1 MSPASLIKR
10 VRALCLALPEAV
22 EVEAWGHPTFRVA
35 RKMFCTAAADGS
47 SISLKADRLERES
60 LLAEGGRFYVP
71 AYVGSKGWLGVRLD
85 DPATDWEEVAELI
98 ATSYCLT
105 APRRLEQQVT
115 RPPTLE
121 A

>member
-1 MSPASLIKR
+1 M
-10 VRALCLALPEAV
+10 

-35 RKMFCTAAADGS
+35 KKMFCAAATDGS
-47 SISLKADRLERES
+47 SISLKADALERES

-71 AYVGSKGWLGVRLD
+71 PYVGSKGWLGVRLD
-85 DPATDWEEVAELI
+85 DPATDWEEVAELV

-105 APRRLEQQVT
+105 APKRLAAQVTQPPRLE
-115 RPPTLE
+115 